1 MMAMHRILRR
11 FLQPGTCAL
20 VGVCVATSTAF
31 LPAAAQT
38 PGGDAATLMVG
49 AWELSNSDHDKTCA
63 ITFRLDATGPG
74 HALDFDKSCAEMFP
88 ETRTVAAWTMGKDA
102 ALRLVDPP
110 GQAGA
115 GVH

>member
-1 MMAMHRILRR
+1 MPTLTHPSKSSSVVRPKRAAREMMAMHRILRR

-20 VGVCVATSTAF
+20 VGVAVATSTAF

-74 HALDFDKSCAEMFP
+74 RALDFDKSCAEMFP
-88 ETRTVAAWTMGKDA
+88 EM
-102 ALRLVDPP
+102 P
-110 GQAGA
+110 
-115 GVH
+115 